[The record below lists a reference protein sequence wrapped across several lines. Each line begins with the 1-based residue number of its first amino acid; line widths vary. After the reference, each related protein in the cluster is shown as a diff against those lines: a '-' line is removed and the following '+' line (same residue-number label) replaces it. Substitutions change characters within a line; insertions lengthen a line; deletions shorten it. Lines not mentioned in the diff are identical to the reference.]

1 MQRSSG
7 ASSTGSRSR
16 ATVRRHDGTTFL
28 TKPGRL
34 MVEWDWSP
42 DLDRLLATS
51 YRYLLPVLDE
61 P

>member
-1 MQRSSG
+1 MPR
-7 ASSTGSRSR
+7 RPDPVH
-16 ATVRRHDGTTFL
+16 VRRYDGTTFL